1 MKYSVV
7 IVTYNRLQLL
17 KECISCIEKQ
27 EKKFDEIVIVD
38 NASTDGTRDWLMSL
52 GEKYN
57 ILYETINGGGAKG
70 FKDGVEYTF
79 QNLDT
84 DWILLID
91 DDAMLSKNYLENI
104 DNFITTNSEYLAVS
118 GTVRTEGKIDITHR
132 KRVRSK
138 LTFSI
143 TPVDIKEYDTEV
155 FEYDLSSF
163 CGLLFSA
170 KLIEEIGLPQ
180 EEYFIWYDDSEY
192 SLRLRT
198 KTKIVNVNEAW
209 LNHKTKKSSQKDQL
223 NWKGYYGIRNMG
235 DIIQIYGKKSQYC
248 LYRVR
253 VRMALVR
260 NFILYNITKK
270 ACYKFNYNLY
280 RDALRDMKNRVFGF
294 NQKYHP

>member
-91 DDAMLSKNYLENI
+91 DDAMLSKNYL
-104 DNFITTNSEYLAVS
+104 
-118 GTVRTEGKIDITHR
+118 
-132 KRVRSK
+132 
-138 LTFSI
+138 
-143 TPVDIKEYDTEV
+143 
-155 FEYDLSSF
+155 
-163 CGLLFSA
+163 
-170 KLIEEIGLPQ
+170 
-180 EEYFIWYDDSEY
+180 
-192 SLRLRT
+192 SLR
-198 KTKIVNVNEAW
+198 IVN
-209 LNHKTKKSSQKDQL
+209 
-223 NWKGYYGIRNMG
+223 I
-235 DIIQIYGKKSQYC
+235 
-248 LYRVR
+248 
-253 VRMALVR
+253 
-260 NFILYNITKK
+260 
-270 ACYKFNYNLY
+270 
-280 RDALRDMKNRVFGF
+280 
-294 NQKYHP
+294 